1 MLYLCS
7 RKSLEKG
14 AVLAEKSYQ
23 KGVMYRRK
31 IETVLQNW
39 KDQAKRK
46 PVIIKGVRQCGD
58 YNIGRE
64 GALLTI
70 PFYMAFLLKE
80 S

>member
-1 MLYLCS
+1 
-7 RKSLEKG
+7 
-14 AVLAEKSYQ
+14 
-23 KGVMYRRK
+23 MYRRK

-46 PVIIKGVRQCGD
+46 PVIIKGVRQCGA

>member
-1 MLYLCS
+1 
-7 RKSLEKG
+7 
-14 AVLAEKSYQ
+14 
-23 KGVMYRRK
+23 MYRRK
-31 IETVLQNW
+31 IETILQNW

-46 PVIIKGVRQCGD
+46 PVMQNQPVPFSNIPRSIMSSMRLSAV